1 MLNALDKGSSYSQQL
16 ENKNNFLFIYLF
28 IFFFFQ
34 FYFIF
39 KLYINFLKE
48 IWLQLGLKRE
58 VFQRAVCHMDRE
70 EGYEKE

>member
-16 ENKNNFLFIYLF
+16 ENKN
-28 IFFFFQ
+28 
-34 FYFIF
+34 
-39 KLYINFLKE
+39 NFLKE